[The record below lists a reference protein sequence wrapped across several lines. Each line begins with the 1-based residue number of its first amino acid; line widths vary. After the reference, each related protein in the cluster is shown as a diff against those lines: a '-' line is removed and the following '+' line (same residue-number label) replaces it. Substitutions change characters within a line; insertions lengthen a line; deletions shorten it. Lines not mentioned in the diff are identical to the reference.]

1 MRFILPLVLTP
12 RYIPIKKTY
21 NLLRNYIYKGNK
33 DEEEINSMAQASKIK
48 FIENEN
54 RLQYYYNINITINSM
69 TKIETIET
77 KMKNNNGIIFNK
89 INDNIYKVFLDCSK
103 LHIPKEDFVL

>member
-1 MRFILPLVLTP
+1 
-12 RYIPIKKTY
+12 
-21 NLLRNYIYKGNK
+21 
-33 DEEEINSMAQASKIK
+33 
-48 FIENEN
+48 
-54 RLQYYYNINITINSM
+54 M

-89 INDNIYKVFLDCSK
+89 ITDNIYKVFLDCSK